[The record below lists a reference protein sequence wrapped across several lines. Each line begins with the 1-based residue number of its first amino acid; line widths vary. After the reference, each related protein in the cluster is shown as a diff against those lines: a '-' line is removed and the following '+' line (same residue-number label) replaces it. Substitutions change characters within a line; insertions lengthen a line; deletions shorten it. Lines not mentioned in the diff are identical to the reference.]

1 MTNFNTR
8 YFMIATLFVAIVFL
22 QVFVPWLGLLPL
34 GAFIVGASVTI
45 IQFTVAIAGIVLG
58 PKYGAVVGCWWGV
71 LSFVNAWTHQ
81 GTIGSLMF
89 QNPLTA
95 IIPRVLV
102 GLIVGYVFN
111 KIFRNQ
117 STAIRLTGLGISG
130 ILAALI
136 NTIGVVLLTWLGFT
150 IMRTNFTGVPL
161 HNILVWLIGIV
172 SFNAIF
178 EIIVGFVLVGLIGSV
193 LLPIAERANIR
204 G

>member
-1 MTNFNTR
+1 
-8 YFMIATLFVAIVFL
+8 
-22 QVFVPWLGLLPL
+22 
-34 GAFIVGASVTI
+34 
-45 IQFTVAIAGIVLG
+45 
-58 PKYGAVVGCWWGV
+58 
-71 LSFVNAWTHQ
+71 
-81 GTIGSLMF
+81 MF

-111 KIFRNQ
+111 RIFRNQ

-136 NTIGVVLLTWLGFT
+136 NTIGVVLLTWLGFN